1 MKIYKNLR
9 IFTMDKEGKVYD
21 NGYIKVSKGKI
32 LAIGNCDDL
41 TCQELEAGECV
52 DCKNKIAVPGMITAH
67 AFLWDF
73 CQRDA
78 VIPADMQ
85 LAADADPYV
94 VEVR

>member
-52 DCKNKIAVPGMITAH
+52 DCKN
-67 AFLWDF
+67 
-73 CQRDA
+73 
-78 VIPADMQ
+78 
-85 LAADADPYV
+85 
-94 VEVR
+94 